1 MQAQSNNQLGRF
13 PNSITILSKALK
25 ERKHK
30 TDTLRWWLLIFCIVS
45 FLAFPKIIF
54 MGNSI
59 FMDTV
64 QKSGVLQK
72 SIESIDSSDDKWSVL
87 KIIGQ
92 ITFALEESL
101 WKIYCKKQR
110 KKKIKIKKQSLENS
124 ILKKLRSYFLYDL
137 FSFGIFCHRQAWIQ
151 QGKFIGFSCSKPH
164 EFNKRNLLASLIQNH
179 INILQDLFFLQ
190 YFNLNWK
197 YFQIIGSCFGPA
209 PQEKWFLLPGEEVE
223 EGEKEQTILHLD
235 LKFDLKLNEES
246 WFWNMYIN

>member
-13 PNSITILSKALK
+13 LNSIIILSKALK

-110 KKKIKIKKQSLENS
+110 KKKNKDKKAKFGKFHLEETKELFLIWFIQFWYLLSQASVNS
-124 ILKKLRSYFLYDL
+124 TREIYWLLLLKTT
-137 FSFGIFCHRQAWIQ
+137 WIQ
-151 QGKFIGFSCSKPH
+151 QEKFIGFSYSKPH
-164 EFNKRNLLASLIQNH
+164 
-179 INILQDLFFLQ
+179 
-190 YFNLNWK
+190 
-197 YFQIIGSCFGPA
+197 
-209 PQEKWFLLPGEEVE
+209 
-223 EGEKEQTILHLD
+223 
-235 LKFDLKLNEES
+235 
-246 WFWNMYIN
+246 